1 METRRIFA
9 LIIVIL
15 ALGSLSAAGAERSRI
30 GGPVEIG
37 SGFVIVEGHY
47 LPPPYLLQAEDGKT
61 FVNGIEVSPPR
72 NRSPFGARRFDARG
86 TTQRPTT
93 YGLERVKQHLR
104 QDGMVVCAS
113 QGPTVFVPVEQAIAI
128 LDVLLADR
136 PRDARL
142 QSLLT
147 VVPPWSARENWTL
160 LVDTLDPPAELG
172 DRVNALKKARSEPDL
187 AEGRMERHW
196 TVLSGLQM
204 TGFALAVWTLGT
216 LLSCR
221 PPLQRGWRG
230 VNPSRVCCR
239 QVVWL
244 VVLIVVLNVYD
255 LLCTLLAANAGV
267 LWELNPFAY
276 RLIDDTALIV
286 TFKIALTVGAA
297 SLLLLA
303 RRHRLAHIGSWWA
316 GVLYTVL
323 IIRWATFNSMFM

>member
-9 LIIVIL
+9 LIIAIL
-15 ALGSLSAAGAERSRI
+15 TLGSLSVAGAERSKI
-30 GGPVEIG
+30 SGPVEID
-37 SGFVIVEGHY
+37 SGFVIFEGHY
-47 LPPPYLLQAEDGKT
+47 LPPPYLLQAEGGKT
-61 FVNGIEVSPPR
+61 SINGIETSPPR
-72 NRSPFGARRFDARG
+72 DRGSFGGRRFGVRG
-86 TTQRPTT
+86 MTQRPTA

-113 QGPTVFVPVEQAIAI
+113 QEPTVFVPAEQAIAI

-136 PRDARL
+136 PREARL
-142 QSLLT
+142 QSLLK
-147 VVPPWSARENWTL
+147 VVPPWSARESWAL
-160 LVDTLDPPAELG
+160 VVDTFDPPAELG
-172 DRVNALKKARSEPDL
+172 DRVDALKKARSEPDP
-187 AEGRMERHW
+187 AEGGIERHW
-196 TVLSGLQM
+196 AVLSGLQM

-221 PPLQRGWRG
+221 PPLRRGWRG
-230 VNPSRVCCR
+230 VSPSRVCCR

-276 RLIDDTALIV
+276 KLIDDTALIV

-303 RRHRLAHIGSWWA
+303 RRHRLAHIGSWWV

-323 IIRWATFNSMFM
+323 IIRWATFNSMFL